1 MAVNICFINTI
12 TGVEKM
18 FNSLCGELIG
28 QEFNTS
34 HISDETIIKSI
45 LKAGGLTKYAA
56 RRICAHTA
64 AAEES
69 SADIIQFTCSSVTP
83 VIDSAAN
90 LVDIPVLSVDGPMA
104 LEAVS
109 GHEIIGVTAT
119 NPGTLTPS
127 TVLLKKT
134 AEKLG
139 KQIQII
145 PLLCEGAYDAL
156 FSGDTATHDRIVLE
170 NLNKLFESCS
180 CVVLAQASMSR
191 VAEQIPA
198 ESRKVP
204 VLSSPRS
211 AITELAKQVSLLE
224 K

>member
-1 MAVNICFINTI
+1 MAVSICFINTV

-18 FNSLCGELIG
+18 FNSLCGELIK
-28 QEFNTS
+28 QDFTTS

-56 RRICAHTA
+56 RRICTHTA

-69 SADIIQFTCSSVTP
+69 GADIIQFTCSSVTP
-83 VIDSAAN
+83 VIASAVN

-109 GHEIIGVTAT
+109 RNEIIGVTAT

-127 TVLLKKT
+127 TELLRKT
-134 AEKLG
+134 ADKLG
-139 KQIQII
+139 KKIKIT

-156 FSGDTATHDRIVLE
+156 FRGDTETHDRIVLE
-170 NLNKLFESCS
+170 NLYKLFESCD

-191 VAEQIPA
+191 VAEKIP
-198 ESRKVP
+198 ESSRKIP

-211 AITELAKQVSLLE
+211 AVTELARQVSLL
-224 K
+224 